1 MSFLVILINLSF
13 VILWIR
19 EIAKFKRK
27 VFQRFAIR
35 KGSQV
40 GDVTK
45 TSTAGAETPVSV
57 LGSILG
63 SILAESDPRDNTK
76 GKTPVRTDPSKVRP
90 S

>member
-1 MSFLVILINLSF
+1 MRRLGI
-13 VILWIR
+13 
-19 EIAKFKRK
+19 KP
-27 VFQRFAIR
+27 
-35 KGSQV
+35 GP
-40 GDVTK
+40 
-45 TSTAGAETPVSV
+45 ETPVLV

>member
-1 MSFLVILINLSF
+1 MACVWFGLVRLF
-13 VILWIR
+13 
-19 EIAKFKRK
+19 AKFK
-27 VFQRFAIR
+27 
-35 KGSQV
+35 
-40 GDVTK
+40 
-45 TSTAGAETPVSV
+45 TSRMFTSGAETPVSV